1 MSRRSDGFTSV
12 VLGILGKSSKN
23 NGERKNILITG
34 ASAGLGEGMAKQWAA
49 RGFNLALAAR
59 RLDNLQALREE
70 LLAANPS
77 ISVEVAALDV
87 ADPEAVRRV
96 FTELDD
102 KLGGIDRYVLNAGL
116 GKGASVGSGKAWAN
130 AETATVNVLG
140 TLHQA
145 EVAIELMRARGG
157 GHLVFISSIASRR
170 GMLGAETT
178 YGATKAFVTSLAQGI
193 HAEQRRRGSQIKVS
207 TILPGY
213 IATEMTSQNKSPLK
227 ADLDKGVQ
235 ALVAAID
242 REPTQ
247 AAVPPL
253 PWTVVDP
260 MLRFLPEPVSRKL
273 L

>member
-1 MSRRSDGFTSV
+1 M
-12 VLGILGKSSKN
+12 VLGISGKRASNS
-23 NGERKNILITG
+23 GERKNILITG
-34 ASAGLGEGMAKQWAA
+34 ASAGLGEGMARQWAA
-49 RGFNLALAAR
+49 RGHNLALAAR

-70 LLAANPS
+70 LLASNPS
-77 ISVEVAALDV
+77 ITVEIAALDV

-96 FTELDD
+96 FTEMDD
-102 KLGGIDRYVLNAGL
+102 TLGGIDRYVLNAGL

-145 EVAIELMRARGG
+145 EVAIERMRARGG
-157 GHLVFISSIASRR
+157 AGHLVFISSIASRR

-193 HAEQRRRGSQIKVS
+193 HAEQSRRGSQIKVS

-213 IATEMTSQNKSPLK
+213 IATDMTSQNQSPLK
-227 ADLDKGVQ
+227 ADLNKGVR

-260 MLRFLPEPVSRKL
+260 VLRFLPEPVSRRFI
-273 L
+273 

>member
-1 MSRRSDGFTSV
+1 MVFGISGKRSNE
-12 VLGILGKSSKN
+12 K
-23 NGERKNILITG
+23 GERKNILITG
-34 ASAGLGEGMAKQWAA
+34 ASAGLGEGMARTWAA
-49 RGFNLALAAR
+49 RGHNLALAAR
-59 RLDNLQALREE
+59 RLDNLEALREE

-77 ISVEVAALDV
+77 IKVEVAALDV
-87 ADPEAVRRV
+87 VDADAVKRV
-96 FTELDD
+96 FTSFDEA
-102 KLGGIDRYVLNAGL
+102 LGGIDRYVLNAGL

-130 AETATVNVLG
+130 AQTAEVNVLG

-145 EVAIELMRARGG
+145 EVAIELMRKHGG
-157 GHLVFISSIASRR
+157 TGHLVFISSIASRR

-193 HAEQRRRGSQIKVS
+193 HAEQRRRGSQIEVS

-213 IATEMTSQNKSPLK
+213 IDTEMTTQNSSPLK
-227 ADLDKGVQ
+227 ADRDKGVA
-235 ALVAAID
+235 ALVAAIEK
-242 REPTQ
+242 EPAQ

-260 MLRFLPEPVSRKL
+260 ALRFLPEPLTRKL